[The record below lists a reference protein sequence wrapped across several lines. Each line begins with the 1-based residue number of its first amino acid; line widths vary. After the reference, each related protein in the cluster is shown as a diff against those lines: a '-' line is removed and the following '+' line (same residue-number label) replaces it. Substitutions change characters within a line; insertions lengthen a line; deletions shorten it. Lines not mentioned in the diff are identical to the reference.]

1 MPAQAI
7 RVKDDELGGVLSIN
21 GFSSDSLHAPG
32 EHSWIFCLYYPITH
46 LNPIHSLQ
54 MGLNASIFEEP
65 IYGKLPRESGARK
78 KKETNLILL
87 ESFEGRLVNLVDITY
102 HHLASLETFPQPKV
116 GEKPTFIYKVFFVV
130 WFIKMRGK
138 RLSLGVLE

>member
-1 MPAQAI
+1 MASAVTHCMPQGNIPESSA
-7 RVKDDELGGVLSIN
+7 SITL
-21 GFSSDSLHAPG
+21 F
-32 EHSWIFCLYYPITH
+32 TH

-87 ESFEGRLVNLVDITY
+87 ESFEGRLVNLIDITY

-130 WFIKMRGK
+130 
-138 RLSLGVLE
+138 